1 MPFGR
6 KTEEE
11 RTAADAR
18 KQTEAQRRAAEREAA
33 RVAAEQEDARRRYL
47 ASPIGQA
54 DTARQRGDRF
64 FQISLTESEVE
75 GRSSD
80 WTFSQS
86 ITVTTVHGA
95 TDVLGQIEE
104 LGWHLE
110 HVGYVFVET
119 GAVDRNKAFSGG
131 TVTRTDGYVQG
142 TYLFR
147 VVEQTPNPWHR
158 SVEMREGDQKSS
170 PLNESADN

>member
-1 MPFGR
+1 MALGR

-11 RTAADAR
+11 RAAEAAR
-18 KQTEAQRRAAEREAA
+18 QREEEQRAAAEREAA
-33 RVAAEQEDARRRYL
+33 RKAAEEAAARKRYL
-47 ASPIGQA
+47 ASPLGQA
-54 DTARQRGDRF
+54 ETARQRGNKF
-64 FQISLTESEVE
+64 FQVSLTESEIK
-75 GRSSD
+75 GKSSD
-80 WTFSQS
+80 WGFSQS
-86 ITVTTVHGA
+86 TTIERVNGA

-119 GAVDRNKAFSGG
+119 GAVDRGKAFSAG

-147 VVEQTPNPWHR
+147 AV
-158 SVEMREGDQKSS
+158 
-170 PLNESADN
+170 